1 MDWHLIVTGPERGHM
16 WWVCGEGIAPTDPK
30 MDFLRWYE
38 DWLDG
43 AEYRPQETRSAG

>member
-1 MDWHLIVTGPERGHM
+1 MDWHLIVTGPERGHV
-16 WWVCGEGIAPTDPK
+16 WWVCGKGIAPTDPK